1 MTYKPFKMKGSPMQR
16 NFGVRTPIQAKDDK
30 QSEESKMQAALIQR
44 AYSKWNK
51 ANPNA
56 SQDEWV
62 AFQSKMMK
70 KKDLTVKKVDDMFA
84 GPKKEAVSTDPKEK
98 K

>member
-16 NFGVRTPIQAKDDK
+16 NFGVRTPMQAKDDK

-56 SQDEWV
+56 
-62 AFQSKMMK
+62 SKMMK